1 MKDVEMK
8 RESFVFYK
16 SFYDSI
22 KELDTKYQ
30 VEIYNAIFS
39 YQFEGKTIELDG
51 VAKSIFTLILPI
63 LEANNK
69 RYINGCKGGKPKKK
83 NDTENKPN
91 SNLTLT
97 EVEPNVLCIMNNDN
111 VNDNDIKEKNII
123 KKKVF
128 KKPTIEEVEEY
139 CRERNNG
146 IDGSRFVNFYESK
159 NWMVGK
165 NKMVDWKACVRT
177 WEKRNNTTKIV
188 KQDVPSWFDKE
199 IEKSKGLETEEEWRL
214 YEELTRGN
222 KK

>member
-8 RESFVFYK
+8 RDSFVFYK

-39 YQFEGKTIELDG
+39 YQFDGKVIDLDG

-83 NDTENKPN
+83 NDTKIKPN

-146 IDGSRFVNFYESK
+146 IDASRFVNFYESK

-177 WEKRNNTTKIV
+177 WEQRNKKEDKLPGWWDKDYKIEEDEYDELA
-188 KQDVPSWFDKE
+188 KQF
-199 IEKSKGLETEEEWRL
+199 
-214 YEELTRGN
+214 TRGID
-222 KK
+222 KS